1 MTREL
6 TDTDIQRAL
15 LDPAS
20 VFSRPA
26 DVLAVDGVPDSVK
39 VDLLRR
45 WEYDALE
52 LQVAEEEGLRGDGG
66 GLLLDEIL
74 AGLRSLG
81 AARDTEH
88 SPTTKQG
95 GL

>member
-1 MTREL
+1 MTRKL
-6 TDTDIQRAL
+6 TDTDIQKAL

-26 DVLAVDGVPDSVK
+26 DVLLTDGIDDSVK
-39 VDLLRR
+39 IEFLKR

-52 LQVAEEEGLRGDGG
+52 LQVAEEEGFRGDGG

-74 AGLRSLG
+74 TGLRTLG
-81 AARDTEH
+81 ASPDDQH

-95 GL
+95 GV